1 MHISDPATVILG
13 VLIIISII
21 TLVLTARAG
30 RSEGLPAR
38 PVPKPVLNPQHVK
51 NGTQRD
57 VVNKIQAYLLTN
69 IQARSYDVK
78 RIPQFKGSSNKTLRA
93 PVTAYEKQLVTY
105 VQHQADFLMAKLW
118 SLKDTLTLGQRA
130 LIQNIRNTWGGKR
143 YVTIDASAN
152 IYGTTS
158 KADDGQLILGLSPK
172 IRLAFALNTMCHE
185 LAHMGTAND
194 FEVHGPNHTTSWRW
208 LVQFGLKHLDWPFFE
223 FDWNNACQNFNICNV
238 KDFDSTRVYSLAPM
252 GSNKFKGWGKSE
264 VNHRSNV
271 VADRARDPGY
281 DYSSVDAID
290 YVKKTTCDQIQAIQ
304 NGKTTKNG
312 KEFTWRIDGS
322 RSDKWVM
329 YVHDNPTDGAEDTV
343 SAFSKISSQ
352 KSVDIHSAL
361 NSGGDA
367 YRYIWHGKLYV
378 VWKPEVW
385 ESTCPYYWKAT
396 VNTRPV
402 NTRPVNRVPVYK
414 SGGKRQTVVL
424 ALWRKLVLSRRRG
437 PPKIAGQLQ
446 RAAVLAG
453 KRKQMRLRAD
463 SSDPYLQTDF
473 YKAIES
479 MGLPV
484 YEDKFEGGYLSTSW
498 KLATEALGGGTHEK
512 QVFDPKMVT
521 VTTQSQPVAMDIR
534 METSSY
540 SGYPYISGKAVL
552 NVVAKTGAVKFLA
565 MLPSAP
571 GLMPR
576 LQLFPVVNGKYY
588 ALEPKGYPNWPSA
601 GQIGVAETRG
611 DEIDNVHQT
620 LFASSGPGS
629 FKKSVD
635 LVNYTVTS
643 TPDGRTS
650 NFATDI
656 VGYGATFDE
665 TGVKFYI
672 KDAFVKEYKWGVDT
686 DINPYTVAGFQGFS
700 PVISLAIGGDTMK
713 GDPMKGIP
721 DNSNPKLS
729 TVPHMLVQT
738 VQLWDSSKPA
748 DPAAEICALV
758 SQLTPSAST
767 QSSGVQDL
775 LALLRFQCS
784 LPGGMSGGG
793 GGGSVSISGDFD
805 KLTNM
810 MTLFYTSN
818 FKDMSTVAKDWD
830 IAEEWASGGNREKQA
845 YIPGQVS
852 VSGGALVLTAEVA
865 PDPNMYD
872 VLYDTTGNKTIG
884 ITHPILVSGKVQLK
898 NGVQFGAVSFEIEL
912 DVADRNGA
920 WPAAWMLPQRLGVN
934 PSKKNKQALATDINE
949 VPFGSSLWPGCGEI
963 DVMEAWGNEK
973 GIMVQT
979 LHFGKDKNTDW
990 KYLTS
995 TRQINPHIGKHTYS
1009 AAWSNDGIAF
1019 FVDGSLTTYIPWA
1032 VKENLGGADPPF
1044 TADQFKNWCPIL
1056 NLAAGGDFFGAYG
1069 SIYQEPDTSTWI
1081 GNPAKMKIYSV
1092 KMWKLTGTQ
1101 TIQSMVTGMKSNLLS
1116 NTYGHAKGA
1125 DDWEPE
1131 ITI

>member
-1 MHISDPATVILG
+1 MPDPPTIVLG

-30 RSEGLPAR
+30 RSEGLPTPQYKLPR
-38 PVPKPVLNPQHVK
+38 PVPKPVLDPRHVK
-51 NGTQRD
+51 YGTNRD

-78 RIPQFKGSSNKTLRA
+78 RIPQFKGTSNKTLRG

-105 VQHQADFLMAKLW
+105 VQNQADFLMAKLW
-118 SLKDTLTLGQRA
+118 SLKDTLTPGQKA

-143 YVTIDASAN
+143 YVAIDASAG

-194 FEVHGPNHTTSWRW
+194 PEVHGPNHTTSWRW
-208 LVQFGLKHLDWPFFE
+208 LVQFGLRQLQWPFVE
-223 FDWNNACQNFNICNV
+223 FDWRNACQNFNICGTAQIM

-252 GSNKFKGWGKSE
+252 GSNKFKGWGKPE
-264 VNHRSNV
+264 ANYRSNV
-271 VADRARDPGY
+271 VADRAR
-281 DYSSVDAID
+281 
-290 YVKKTTCDQIQAIQ
+290 
-304 NGKTTKNG
+304 
-312 KEFTWRIDGS
+312 
-322 RSDKWVM
+322 
-329 YVHDNPTDGAEDTV
+329 
-343 SAFSKISSQ
+343 
-352 KSVDIHSAL
+352 
-361 NSGGDA
+361 
-367 YRYIWHGKLYV
+367 
-378 VWKPEVW
+378 
-385 ESTCPYYWKAT
+385 
-396 VNTRPV
+396 PV
-402 NTRPVNRVPVYK
+402 NKVPVTRGVYK
-414 SGGKRQTVVL
+414 GKRQTVVP

-453 KRKQMRLRAD
+453 KMRPMRLRAD
-463 SSDPYLQTDF
+463 LSDPYLQTDF

-479 MGLPV
+479 MGMPI
-484 YEDKFEGGYLSTSW
+484 YEDKFEGGTLSTSW
-498 KLATEALGGGTHEK
+498 KLATDALGGGTHER

-521 VTTQSQPVAMDIR
+521 VTTQSQLVAMDIR
-534 METSSY
+534 MEKSY
-540 SGYPYISGKAVL
+540 SGYISGKAVL

-576 LQLFPVVNGKYY
+576 LQLLPVVNGKNY

-620 LFASSGPGS
+620 LFASSGLPNS
-629 FKKSVD
+629 VKKSVD
-635 LVNYTVTS
+635 LVTYTVTS
-643 TPDGRTS
+643 TSDGRTS

-656 VGYGATFDE
+656 VAYGATFDA

-672 KDAFVKEYKWGVDT
+672 KDKFVKEYKWGVDT

-713 GDPMKGIP
+713 GDTMRGIP
-721 DNSNPKLS
+721 DNSNPTL
-729 TVPHMLVQT
+729 TTTPHMLVQT
-738 VQLWDSSKPA
+738 VQLWDSSTPA
-748 DPAAEICALV
+748 DPAAEICAAV

-775 LALLRFQCS
+775 LAMLSAQCS
-784 LPGGMSGGG
+784 LSGGLNLGGG
-793 GGGSVSISGDFD
+793 GGGGDFD
-805 KLTNM
+805 KLTKM
-810 MTLFYTSN
+810 MTPFYTSN
-818 FKDMSTVAKDWD
+818 FTDMKAVANDWD
-830 IAEEWASGGNREKQA
+830 IALEWASGGNKERQA
-845 YIPGQVS
+845 YLPGQVS

-865 PDPNMYD
+865 PNPKEFDI
-872 VLYDTTGNKTIG
+872 LYDMTGFKDIG
-884 ITHPILVSGKVQLK
+884 IYNPNFVSGKVQLK

-912 DVADRNGA
+912 DVADRDGA

-934 PSKKNKQALATDINE
+934 PFKKNAQALATDIKE
-949 VPFGSSLWPGCGEI
+949 TPFTSSLWPGCGEI
-963 DVMEAWGNEK
+963 DVMEAWGNERTH
-973 GIMVQT
+973 IVQT
-979 LHFGKDKNTDW
+979 LHFGTNKETDW
-990 KYLTS
+990 KYLAS
-995 TRQINPHIGKHTYS
+995 FKKIDPHIGKHTYS

-1019 FVDGSLTTYIPWA
+1019 FVDGSLTAYIPWA

-1044 TADQFKNWCPIL
+1044 TADKLKNWCPIL
-1056 NLAAGGDFFGAYG
+1056 NLAAGGDFFSSYG
-1069 SIYQEPDTSTWI
+1069 GTPEAPNKYVLAAPNTWI
-1081 GNPAKMKIYSV
+1081 GKPAKMKIYSV
-1092 KMWKLTGTQ
+1092 KMWKFTGTQ
-1101 TIQSMVTGMKSNLLS
+1101 TIQSMVTGMKSNVS
-1116 NTYGHAKGA
+1116 EHYYGHAEGA